1 MENNQTD
8 KKKVHNDTE
17 GYKKTSVQ
25 DKLLTSLFDS
35 QSELLN
41 GTIEFTQK
49 GGDEDKNKS
58 IDAYVNKN
66 ISWQVKM
73 DFRSMLS
80 GSTALEITQL
90 KLNTRPETGK
100 GHHMFPPIEGGISK
114 ASLMDVDF
122 IVYVIPGE
130 GISIYKPTNLSRLAF
145 HLMRDIPMN
154 FEASNLEDRRG
165 NGQPIHAENAFK
177 IGVAP
182 NTGKDT
188 GNQWN
193 TLNYIVPNDY
203 MMREIEIGQ
212 WELEYGTGIPKFY
225 GTGQMIKP
233 AKTIEWEDILA
244 DLRYTPT
251 ILNDIQSY
259 FIDYI
264 YNKKFGEKKARI
276 IADIWD
282 IPFASVKL
290 WDWSQ

>member
-1 MENNQTD
+1 LENNQTD

-25 DKLLTSLFDS
+25 DTLLTSLFES
-35 QSELLN
+35 KSELLN
-41 GTIEFTQK
+41 GTIKFTEK
-49 GGDEDKNKS
+49 GGDDDKNKS
-58 IDAYVNKN
+58 IDAYVNGT

-80 GSTALEITQL
+80 GSTALEIAQL
-90 KLNTRPETGK
+90 KLNTKADNGF
-100 GHHMFPPIEGGISK
+100 HMFPPIEGGISK

-122 IVYVIPGE
+122 IVYILPGE
-130 GISIYKPTNLSRLAF
+130 GISIWKPTNLSRLAF

-154 FEASNLEDRRG
+154 FEANNLENRKG
-165 NGQPIHAENAFK
+165 YGEPIHAENAFK

-193 TLNYIVPNDY
+193 TLNYIIPNDY

-212 WELEYGTGIPKFY
+212 WEIEYGTGIPKFY

-233 AKTIEWEDILA
+233 AKTIEWGEVLM
-244 DLRYTPT
+244 DLRYDLDA
-251 ILNDIQSY
+251 LNELQQY
-259 FIDYI
+259 FIEYT
-264 YNKKFGEKKARI
+264 YNRKFGAKKARI
-276 IADIWD
+276 IADTWD
-282 IPFASVKL
+282 IPFDSMQL
-290 WDWSQ
+290 WDHSQ